1 MLAILKTTPTG
12 LKRLEEFEPGSW
24 IDLVTPTV
32 EELEQVSR
40 ELVIPLDLLK
50 GPLDEEEKSR
60 IDVEDGLTHVIVDIP
75 VLVREE
81 DQQGYE
87 TIPLGIL
94 IHPDYIITTC
104 LRPNP
109 ILGEFEHGVVRGFA
123 TFWKTRLLLQILQ
136 RVAAFYLRYLGRIDR
151 ETDKIERELRASM
164 KNAEIF
170 DLLSLQKSLVYFT
183 TSLRS
188 NEGVLQKLN
197 RTKTVKMYDIQFGV
211 LRIIILLMVLLSVV
225 NSVNM
230 SVFERVG
237 EFGTMMALGNRSRRV
252 IELIIMEN
260 VIIGLVGAVAGVA
273 LGMVLALVIS
283 AIGIPMPP
291 PPNAD
296 LTYVAHIRIVP
307 AVVTSAF
314 AVGLIATVMAA
325 FLPALRV
332 RRIPIVDA
340 LRQSI

>member
-32 EELEQVSR
+32 EELERVSR

-104 LRPNP
+104 LRINP

-151 ETDKIERELRASM
+151 ETDKVERALRASM

-197 RTKTVKMYDIQFGV
+197 RTKTVKMYEEDQELLEDVLVETKQASEMAKIYTDILTGMMDAFTSV
-211 LRIIILLMVLLSVV
+211 ISNNLNRVMKLLTSLTIILGIPTVV
-225 NSVNM
+225 FSFWGQNVK
-230 SVFERVG
+230 VP
-237 EFGTMMALGNRSRRV
+237 LGDWAYGYPV
-252 IELIIMEN
+252 TL
-260 VIIGLVGAVAGVA
+260 AVAFG
-273 LGMVLALVIS
+273 IS
-283 AIGIPMPP
+283 AI
-291 PPNAD
+291 
-296 LTYVAHIRIVP
+296 L
-307 AVVTSAF
+307 AVVF
-314 AVGLIATVMAA
+314 WRKK
-325 FLPALRV
+325 FF
-332 RRIPIVDA
+332 
-340 LRQSI
+340 